1 MATHGWV
8 KRSVGIGAAAVI
20 AGVLAGAPTA
30 SATGGGSGGT
40 RHTSSGAVPASV
52 TGADRVVPR
61 SVSGGPVLPGPA
73 AGGDRALTGTHGI
86 YLVPVYW
93 GSTKPAAL
101 DNAALQ
107 SAIDGANTY
116 YTAASGGTLTVR
128 QGWAEGI
135 PGWSKIT
142 LTDAQSTSCDLKA
155 INDAVR
161 AVVGSAGPRDHLVV
175 YLPKTTQCTFSDLET
190 FGLSARGDGYSIVN
204 GTFTTDIALRVIA
217 HNGSVSAAGS
227 LNCTSGASAV
237 PLSSTCS
244 GVDYNNPW
252 DPASAHPYGQP
263 GMPLAD
269 TLATLGILSAT
280 DYPEISPGPTKALPL
295 KPMESGAGLR
305 GAWFDLEG
313 YRYSI
318 EYRTPTGLDSWID
331 DKKWSGPFGTVSDPG
346 GHIVVHRQPLTGDA
360 IDRSRLVVDFHPD
373 LVNSDTQRHPG
384 LWDGES
390 YTSPDGSFA
399 LSVSAPSP
407 TGATVTVSFPAL
419 DRVVRWSGPDR
430 YATSA
435 TISAQTYAAGVS
447 VAYVA
452 SGSVYTDALS
462 GAPVAGDTDG
472 PILLTSGTSIPSVI
486 AAELTR
492 LKPGKIVIFGGP
504 ATISPDVETALKAYT
519 SGAVE
524 RWSGDD
530 RFTTSA
536 AISAKSYAPGVATAY
551 VASGRVFTDALSG
564 APVAGK
570 SAGPVL
576 LVDTN
581 ALPSAIGTELQR
593 LKPAKIVIFGG
604 PNTITPAVEASLHA
618 YAASV
623 ERWSG
628 PDRFTTSTAITQK
641 AYSTPG
647 GTIFI
652 ASGRVYTD
660 ALSGA
665 PVAGTMESPVLLVD
679 TDALPDAVGAEID
692 RLKPSRIVILGGPNT
707 ISYGVQAA
715 LAGHLK

>member
-1 MATHGWV
+1 MVTRGWV
-8 KRSVGIGAAAVI
+8 KRVVGIGSAAVI
-20 AGVLAGAPTA
+20 AGALAGAPTA
-30 SATGGGSGGT
+30 AASGGGSGGSG
-40 RHTSSGAVPASV
+40 HTASGAVAASV
-52 TGADRVVPR
+52 TGADRDVPR
-61 SVSGGPVLPGPA
+61 TVDGGPQLPA
-73 AGGDRALTGTHGI
+73 AAAGDRALTGSHGI

-93 GSTKPAAL
+93 GNTRPAAL
-101 DNAALQ
+101 DSAALQ

-116 YTAASGGTLTVR
+116 YSAASGGALTVR
-128 QGWAEGI
+128 QGWPDGI

-142 LTDAQSTSCDLKA
+142 LTDTQSATCDLKA

-161 AVVGSAGPRDHLVV
+161 AIVGSAGARDHLVV

-204 GTFTTDIALRVIA
+204 GTFSTDIALRVIA
-217 HNGSVSAAGS
+217 HNGSVPAAGS
-227 LNCTSGASAV
+227 LNCTAGASAV
-237 PLSSTCS
+237 PLSPTCT

-252 DPASAHPYGQP
+252 DPASAHPYGKP

-269 TLATLGILSAT
+269 TLSTLGILSAA
-280 DYPEISPGPTKALPL
+280 DYPQIDPGSTRTLAL
-295 KPMESGAGLR
+295 KPLESGSGLR
-305 GAWFDLEG
+305 GAWFDLAG

-318 EYRTPTGLDSWID
+318 EYRTPIGLDSWIN
-331 DKKWSGPFGTVSDPG
+331 DKTWAGPFGTVSDPG
-346 GHIVVHRQPLTGDA
+346 GHVVIHRQPLTGDP

-373 LVNSDTQRHPG
+373 TVNSNTQRHPG

-390 YTSPDGSFA
+390 YTSPDGAFA
-399 LSVSAPSP
+399 LSVSAPDT

-430 YATSA
+430 YSTSA
-435 TISAQTYAAGVS
+435 TISSQTYATGVS
-447 VAYVA
+447 VAYLA

-462 GAPVAGDTDG
+462 GAPVAGNTDG

-486 AAELTR
+486 ATELTR

-504 ATISPDVETALKAYT
+504 ATISPDVEAALQAYT
-519 SGAVE
+519 TGNVE

-570 SAGPVL
+570 TAGPVL

-581 ALPSAIGTELQR
+581 ALPSAVGAELQR
-593 LKPAKIVIFGG
+593 LNPGKIVIFGG
-604 PNTITPAVEASLHA
+604 PNTITPTVEAALRT
-618 YAASV
+618 YAPSV

-628 PDRFTTSTAITQK
+628 PDRFTTSTAITTH
-641 AYSTPG
+641 AYATPG
-647 GTIFI
+647 GTVFI

-665 PVAGTMESPVLLVD
+665 PVAGTLESPVLLVD
-679 TDALPDAVGAEID
+679 TTALPDTVAAEID

-715 LAGHLK
+715 LAGHLG